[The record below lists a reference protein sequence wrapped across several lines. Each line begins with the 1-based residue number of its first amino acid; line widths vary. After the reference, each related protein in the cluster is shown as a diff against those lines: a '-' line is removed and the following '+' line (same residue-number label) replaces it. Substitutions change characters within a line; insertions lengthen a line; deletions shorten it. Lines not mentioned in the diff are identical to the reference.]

1 MDWKRE
7 IYIKC
12 TYNGVQLSEREFSQ
26 KWLTDGIQIKILF
39 PFRLKPW
46 YKSKIQCNE
55 NKKKKSKKKNNF
67 CFLTVWGMEVELPFS
82 SSPKNPL
89 SFFDPILKE
98 LKKRKNLKFSLF

>member
-1 MDWKRE
+1 
-7 IYIKC
+7 
-12 TYNGVQLSEREFSQ
+12 Q

-46 YKSKIQCNE
+46 HKSKIRCNE
-55 NKKKKSKKKNNF
+55 NKKNSKKKKNF

-82 SSPKNPL
+82 SSTKNPL

-98 LKKRKNLKFSLF
+98 LKKKKKKFEFFTFLVL